1 MNHADILKTRTD
13 LSRQIGQKTEA
24 MRLEAEHEALRCE
37 GAAGSLVQASQALC
51 VQQGETK
58 AAWQAND
65 IAQPEAESRM
75 AVLSRAI
82 AEIEKLQAAAL
93 AQLQAARGRAQ
104 QANSMLDLLE
114 SVYVADVQA
123 AEQAQA
129 LLERGDSG
137 RHPGPSLAAQRLN
150 DGADADHDPQA
161 GEGRSD

>member
-1 MNHADILKTRTD
+1 MNHADILKTRTE

-37 GAAGSLVQASQALC
+37 GAAGSLAQASQALA
-51 VQQGETK
+51 VQQGEVK

-65 IAQPEAESRM
+65 IAQSEAESRM

-82 AEIEKLQAAAL
+82 SEVDRLQAVAM

-104 QANSMLDLLE
+104 QAGTTLDLLE
-114 SVYVADVQA
+114 SLFVADVQA
-123 AEQAQA
+123 AERAAAA
-129 LLERGDSG
+129 LEAGDSG
-137 RHPGPSLAAQRLN
+137 RHPGPSLAAQRGG
-150 DGADADHDPQA
+150 GAAADHDPQA